1 MRSEQIESSLMD
13 RCGRHGGMT
22 PYCGIMAELAAA
34 YMPLDPGPDFGTRG
48 AVSAIP
54 VAERWWLP
62 FTARPNEEHIMRL
75 LNRKSMRW
83 VRVRAK

>member
-1 MRSEQIESSLMD
+1 MD

-22 PYCGIMAELAAA
+22 PYCGFMEELAAA
-34 YMPLDPGPDFGTRG
+34 YIPMDPGPDFGTRG
-48 AVSAIP
+48 AVSASP

-62 FTARPNEEHIMRL
+62 FTALPNEEHIMRL
-75 LNRKSMRW
+75 FNRNSMRW